1 MVNWRLGIRP
11 WAQKELIQN
20 ENDGFNALIGRRV
33 SFHAGMLSFGLLGR
47 IGISVS
53 RIERTS
59 RSECPS
65 ANDGE
70 ARDGGTA
77 QIMERHADDAGLGYS
92 DAP

>member
-1 MVNWRLGIRP
+1 L
-11 WAQKELIQN
+11 
-20 ENDGFNALIGRRV
+20 
-33 SFHAGMLSFGLLGR
+33 
-47 IGISVS
+47 ISVS